1 MTEGK
6 SKESEKMT
14 TSETNFDLIFEQ
26 CGIPAWIKF
35 CPTLHELMKTCSTS
49 ICMAR
54 SYREGFKAGV
64 EVAMTQVALM
74 DAKKVLDAEQAR
86 RN

>member
-1 MTEGK
+1 
-6 SKESEKMT
+6 
-14 TSETNFDLIFEQ
+14 
-26 CGIPAWIKF
+26 
-35 CPTLHELMKTCSTS
+35 
-49 ICMAR
+49 MAR